1 MASSSKVSQMDRI
14 SLVFILINLLN
25 IGSSS
30 KQVSVLKYKGGNECS
45 SALVGVTTKPY
56 SSTSSLHDEFT
67 FCGKYYFRFL
77 RSSCLMGL
85 EPDLILKITDFEN
98 NLGFL
103 MLQGVYYRFSFPN
116 HKVTPDSWQHLCLA
130 ISSNQIKIVLN
141 GQIILSDPKLDI
153 IAEIKE
159 TKLWLGGALFSDK
172 EPNRRLGGMIA
183 HANFWNNALQDEELI
198 LITTNNNITSEKYDL
213 LSYTIPKSSSCIDY
227 LVVDENDEL
236 FQELYPED
244 FLIEY
249 RVDFDSSR
257 YLCEGYGGNITLPKN
272 TEDLKTLGYFIKQSK
287 ICHEPFLGLKKSSNG
302 EIQDLKSNNVSYLK
316 WHVNQPNGGDTQKC
330 ISTWESYID
339 DVECDKKHCF
349 FCNIPRKSLFIL
361 RGSIPTNTE
370 RKYFV
375 TINTQSTEIRGL
387 KETEC
392 SRNEGK
398 WNFGKSLKLDN
409 VTNNMPP
416 VGLQNWN
423 NGQKLKFTQCQNDE
437 FTCHTYGHCISMYKR
452 CDGQQDCPIDGSDE
466 NECKIMTLSR
476 GYNEKNPSVQNI
488 PIFISM
494 KVYDIDEIDELH
506 MSYTAHFKIKLK
518 WYDSRIIFRNLKPK
532 NIKNSLDNLEIE
544 KIWTPKLYIMQS
556 TNIYIEAGQNSQ
568 EVDGYVEIHRN
579 GSPKENELLEI
590 DEDYLYPGNENPIIA
605 VNYITIKLGCKFD
618 LKW

>member
-257 YLCEGYGGNITLPKN
+257 YLCDCE
-272 TEDLKTLGYFIKQSK
+272 
-287 ICHEPFLGLKKSSNG
+287 H
-302 EIQDLKSNNVSYLK
+302 
-316 WHVNQPNGGDTQKC
+316 
-330 ISTWESYID
+330 TW
-339 DVECDKKHCF
+339 
-349 FCNIPRKSLFIL
+349 
-361 RGSIPTNTE
+361 
-370 RKYFV
+370 
-375 TINTQSTEIRGL
+375 
-387 KETEC
+387 
-392 SRNEGK
+392 
-398 WNFGKSLKLDN
+398 
-409 VTNNMPP
+409 
-416 VGLQNWN
+416 NWV
-423 NGQKLKFTQCQNDE
+423 L
-437 FTCHTYGHCISMYKR
+437 
-452 CDGQQDCPIDGSDE
+452 
-466 NECKIMTLSR
+466 
-476 GYNEKNPSVQNI
+476 V
-488 PIFISM
+488 
-494 KVYDIDEIDELH
+494 
-506 MSYTAHFKIKLK
+506 
-518 WYDSRIIFRNLKPK
+518 
-532 NIKNSLDNLEIE
+532 
-544 KIWTPKLYIMQS
+544 
-556 TNIYIEAGQNSQ
+556 
-568 EVDGYVEIHRN
+568 
-579 GSPKENELLEI
+579 
-590 DEDYLYPGNENPIIA
+590 
-605 VNYITIKLGCKFD
+605 
-618 LKW
+618 

>member
-14 SLVFILINLLN
+14 LLVLILMNLLN

-153 IAEIKE
+153 TAEIKE

-183 HANFWNNALQDEELI
+183 HANFWNNALQDEDLI

-213 LSYTIPKSSSCIDY
+213 LSYIIPKSSSCIDY

-257 YLCEGYGGNITLPKN
+257 YLCEGYGGNMTLPQN
-272 TEDLKTLGYFIKQSK
+272 TEDLKTLGYFIKQSE

-302 EIQDLKSNNVSYLK
+302 EIQDLNGNHVSYLK
-316 WHVNQPNGGDTQKC
+316 WHLNQPNGGDSQKC
-330 ISTWESYID
+330 ISTWGSYID
-339 DVECDKKHCF
+339 DIECDKRHCF
-349 FCNIPRKSLFIL
+349 ICNIPQKSMFLL
-361 RGSIPTNTE
+361 RGPIPANTE

-375 TINTQSTEIRGL
+375 TVNSQTTEIRGL
-387 KETEC
+387 IGIEC
-392 SRNEGK
+392 VRNEGK
-398 WNFGKSLKLDN
+398 WNFGKNLKLDN

-416 VGLQNWN
+416 VGLKNWN
-423 NGQKLKFTQCQNDE
+423 NGQKLKFTQCKKDE
-437 FTCHTYGHCISMYKR
+437 FTCHTYGHCISMNKR
-452 CDGQQDCPIDGSDE
+452 CNGFPDCPNDGSDE
-466 NECKIMTLSR
+466 NECKIMTLSK
-476 GYNEKNPSVQNI
+476 GYDEKNPSVQNI
-488 PIFISM
+488 SSFISL
-494 KVYDIDEIDELH
+494 KVFGIHDIDELH
-506 MSYTAHFKIKLK
+506 MSYTVHFRIQLK
-518 WYDSRIIFRNLKPK
+518 WFDSRITFRNLKAIDYRNK
-532 NIKNSLDNLEIE
+532 LDILEID
-544 KIWTPKLYIMQS
+544 KIWSPKLYIMSS
-556 TNIYIEAGQNSQ
+556 TNIYVKAGQNSQ

-579 GSPKENELLEI
+579 GSPKENELIEI
-590 DEDYLYPGNENPIIA
+590 DEDYLYPGNENPIIM
-605 VNYITIKLGCKFD
+605 VNYITLKLGCKFD